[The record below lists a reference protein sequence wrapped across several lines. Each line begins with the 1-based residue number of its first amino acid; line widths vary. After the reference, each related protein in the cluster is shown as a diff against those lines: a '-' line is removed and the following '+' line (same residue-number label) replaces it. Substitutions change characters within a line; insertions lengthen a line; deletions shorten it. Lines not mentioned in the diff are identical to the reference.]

1 MQKVVIKEI
10 KYFQSYLSSVKNL
23 SNQTI
28 ENYTV
33 DLVLLEEYLSN
44 NDKTFFNATNDD
56 IVNFLN
62 IKSFKTQTYNRKV
75 TSIK

>member
-75 TSIK
+75 TSI